1 MRGGVPATDGAGRR
15 ADQAAGCCDHG
26 TLGPR
31 PVVASRKYEARV
43 HWMLLLGRERQTYSK
58 TDPWSYKF
66 IPHWLRDPST
76 RRERSMARQ
85 AWEAVTNAA
94 ASGVSPRPSAFCA
107 WRMAET
113 HLALSTPKEPN
124 EPRTPNSGRR
134 RHRVRRAT
142 STLPKLG
149 NTRAQAS
156 THTRIGCM
164 QLACHE
170 GISLCRDTRP
180 QRAGSRRFGSRDEA
194 WTRVIR
200 AAAACWPRTVLAY
213 WQLILLNR
221 MRRQG

>member
-1 MRGGVPATDGAGRR
+1 MAHWDHGLLWQAGNMKRGSI
-15 ADQAAGCCDHG
+15 GCCHWDESDKRTAKQIHG
-26 TLGPR
+26 RISSFRTGSAIPPR
-31 PVVASRKYEARV
+31 AANARWRGRHGRPLPMPRRRV
-43 HWMLLLGRERQTYSK
+43 CLLGH
-58 TDPWSYKF
+58 P
-66 IPHWLRDPST
+66 
-76 RRERSMARQ
+76 
-85 AWEAVTNAA
+85 
-94 ASGVSPRPSAFCA
+94 PSALGG
-107 WRMAET
+107 WPKT

-124 EPRTPNSGRR
+124 GPRTPNSGRR

-180 QRAGSRRFGSRDEA
+180 QRAGSRRFGPRDEA

-200 AAAACWPRTVLAY
+200 AAAACRPRTVLAY

-221 MRRQG
+221 VRGQG